1 MHCWKGVLVH
11 TVFVLAQPTYLA
23 VRSLLDPSYFSHVSA
38 PWLISTA
45 ITWMYV
51 VTQISIPFFTSPLRH
66 LPSPAGDRLPI
77 GHFDLNGGKPPT
89 DKIVNMFRNTPN
101 DGLLVLWYPFYL
113 YSQVIPTRPDTLMD
127 MLHTHSYDWEK
138 PPTFRAIIKR
148 TLGEGLVGAEGDQHK
163 AMRRAVAPAFSGHHV
178 RELCSLF
185 YSKGLVFTN
194 FIAREVKASAD
205 ESLELSGRMSRV
217 TLDIIGAAGIGKDFR
232 TIDNDE
238 DPFAKSY
245 ALITDTSGGM
255 PLLSFVIN
263 TFAPEWLIE
272 RLKGTRYARVAEVQ
286 AQMRK
291 HARALVQEKKQMKPE
306 ELEQQRDIIGII
318 MRSGVFSDDYLV
330 DQLLTFLAA
339 GHDTTASALMW
350 TTYLLSLC
358 SDVQTRLRA
367 ECDDRL
373 ANRPESDISASDFD
387 AEAMPYL
394 TAVCNEVLR
403 LYPTIPATPR
413 EAVRHTKIGDQSI
426 PKGTSALI
434 CPWAINRDKTLW
446 GPDADTFDPDRWLEG
461 SNAAHGGA
469 QSHNDFLTFFTGP
482 RSCIGREFARLEMKC
497 LLATFVMR
505 FKFDLADPNEKIEVG
520 GLFSIKPVPGIKLRL
535 YDLQSGN
542 KA

>member
-1 MHCWKGVLVH
+1 MHCWRGVLVH
-11 TVFVLAQPTYLA
+11 TVFVLAQPTYLV
-23 VRSLLDPSYFSHVSA
+23 VRNLLDPSYFSHVSTS
-38 PWLISTA
+38 WLISTA

-51 VTQISIPFFTSPLRH
+51 VTQISVPFFTSPLRH

-89 DKIVNMFRNTPN
+89 DKIVKMFRNTPN

-185 YSKGLVFTN
+185 YSKGRAFTTI
-194 FIAREVKASAD
+194 IAREVKASAD

-232 TIDNDE
+232 TIDNDK

-339 GHDTTASALMW
+339 G
-350 TTYLLSLC
+350 
-358 SDVQTRLRA
+358 
-367 ECDDRL
+367 
-373 ANRPESDISASDFD
+373 
-387 AEAMPYL
+387 
-394 TAVCNEVLR
+394 
-403 LYPTIPATPR
+403 
-413 EAVRHTKIGDQSI
+413 
-426 PKGTSALI
+426 
-434 CPWAINRDKTLW
+434 
-446 GPDADTFDPDRWLEG
+446 
-461 SNAAHGGA
+461 
-469 QSHNDFLTFFTGP
+469 
-482 RSCIGREFARLEMKC
+482 
-497 LLATFVMR
+497 
-505 FKFDLADPNEKIEVG
+505 
-520 GLFSIKPVPGIKLRL
+520 
-535 YDLQSGN
+535 
-542 KA
+542 